1 MSKKDNRHILK
12 NLALIT
18 QIGLS
23 MVIPII
29 IGVYLGG
36 FIDDKVGTKMVF
48 RLIFL
53 LLGVATAFV
62 NLFKLTK

>member
-1 MSKKDNRHILK
+1 MRKKDNRNVFK

-62 NLFKLTK
+62 NLFKMTK

>member
-1 MSKKDNRHILK
+1 MRKKDNRNVFK

>member
-1 MSKKDNRHILK
+1 MRKKDNRNVFK

-53 LLGVATAFV
+53 LLGVTTAFV

>member
-1 MSKKDNRHILK
+1 MRKKDNRNVFK

-48 RLIFL
+48 KLIFL